1 MLSERV
7 TLAPKLLF
15 GFLPICYGGL
25 LLIALPN
32 TKVWLML
39 AAVVLVVLLVL
50 LISVDVPLQ
59 TSWPVFPGVFL
70 VLVSS
75 IDLSQ
80 GAPIFPGVFL
90 VLVSSIDLSQ
100 GAPIQG
106 PITRTSAELLGAYL
120 PAALY
125 ILWGLYATW
134 KSKAVM

>member
-80 GAPIFPGVFL
+80 GAPI
-90 VLVSSIDLSQ
+90 
-100 GAPIQG
+100 QG